1 MIIRFSHLLILLSYF
16 FTNAIALAASDSARL
31 DLIKSRGAVIVGV
44 KNDYPPWAYYD
55 ESGNIVGLEVDLAQ
69 DIADRLGVSLKLQ
82 AVTSSNRISQLE
94 QGSIDIIIATMGDTI
109 KRRQQTGIIEPSY
122 YSSGAT
128 ILIHKKSP
136 LKSWAELYGKS
147 VCLTKNTYF
156 NRDLIERFLLK
167 PQEYEGTLDNM
178 AALQFGK
185 CSGWIYDDT
194 ALTRLLQEPRW
205 QEFKAPLDSIML
217 IPWTLAVKKS
227 EKDSTLGLLVSDAV
241 IDWHRT
247 GKILAL
253 EEKWKIGESKFILDQ
268 NKKWN
273 KKDEKGSFVCQ
284 RLADNSLP
292 ANCLSKK
299 SIGATAEIKS
309 NILSQWGIDFPPAYD
324 NYSLHLL
331 LNGIYITL
339 LLSVVSIIGSL
350 LFGIFSGIGLYKL
363 PAPLAWVAS
372 RINDIFRMT
381 PPLLNLYI
389 IFFGLGGLASLHYG
403 IQFNAI
409 VVATVV
415 FSLYAGASNGALLC
429 QALHAAKKY
438 HPEDSSRQ
446 LFASA
451 FQHAYEGINANAVN
465 IVKAVGLASMI
476 AVPELISSSNQII
489 AEYGSKLEMMTF
501 LLVFYFI
508 IVYAFIFLL
517 NNLQRWV
524 GKNRES
530 NEELTS

>member
-1 MIIRFSHLLILLSYF
+1 MPS
-16 FTNAIALAASDSARL
+16 
-31 DLIKSRGAVIVGV
+31 
-44 KNDYPPWAYYD
+44 KNP
-55 ESGNIVGLEVDLAQ
+55 
-69 DIADRLGVSLKLQ
+69 
-82 AVTSSNRISQLE
+82 
-94 QGSIDIIIATMGDTI
+94 
-109 KRRQQTGIIEPSY
+109 
-122 YSSGAT
+122 
-128 ILIHKKSP
+128 KK
-136 LKSWAELYGKS
+136 
-147 VCLTKNTYF
+147 N
-156 NRDLIERFLLK
+156 
-167 PQEYEGTLDNM
+167 
-178 AALQFGK
+178 
-185 CSGWIYDDT
+185 
-194 ALTRLLQEPRW
+194 
-205 QEFKAPLDSIML
+205 
-217 IPWTLAVKKS
+217 
-227 EKDSTLGLLVSDAV
+227 STLGLLVSDAV

-253 EEKWKIGESKFILDQ
+253 EEKWKIGESKFIQDQ

-273 KKDEKGSFVCQ
+273 EKDEKGNLFCQ
-284 RLADNSLP
+284 RLADNSFP
-292 ANCLSKK
+292 ASCLSKK

-309 NILSQWGIDFPPAYD
+309 NIFSQWGIDFPPAYD

-331 LNGIYITL
+331 LNGIYTTL
-339 LLSVVSIIGSL
+339 LLSIVSIIGSL

-438 HPEDSSRQ
+438 HPEDNSRQ

-508 IVYAFIFLL
+508 IVYVFIFLL
-517 NNLQRWV
+517 NSLQRWI
-524 GKNRES
+524 GKNKEGNGERA
-530 NEELTS
+530 L